1 MAFSV
6 TDCKDT
12 PSGRRE
18 FLEMLELRVDWTNP
32 GQAGAVYCEGDGKP
46 DLAVH
51 SALRRGWFFGS
62 QEFRDMLLKLAAK
75 RLAGR
80 VKRKA
85 DGYQGADLRD
95 HGERWAERIL
105 EAGLEH
111 FGVNREELRTA
122 AKGDWRKRLL
132 AALIQKETTV
142 RLDWISESMR
152 MGERS
157 SCCRTIRRTREMMT
171 RRRELHLES
180 SVLADKFEFGF
191 MESVET

>member
-1 MAFSV
+1 
-6 TDCKDT
+6 
-12 PSGRRE
+12 
-18 FLEMLELRVDWTNP
+18 
-32 GQAGAVYCEGDGKP
+32 
-46 DLAVH
+46 
-51 SALRRGWFFGS
+51 
-62 QEFRDMLLKLAAK
+62 MLLKLAAK

-122 AKGDWRKRLL
+122 AKGDWRKGLL

-142 RLDWISESMR
+142 RLE
-152 MGERS
+152 
-157 SCCRTIRRTREMMT
+157 
-171 RRRELHLES
+171 
-180 SVLADKFEFGF
+180 AKA
-191 MESVET
+191 